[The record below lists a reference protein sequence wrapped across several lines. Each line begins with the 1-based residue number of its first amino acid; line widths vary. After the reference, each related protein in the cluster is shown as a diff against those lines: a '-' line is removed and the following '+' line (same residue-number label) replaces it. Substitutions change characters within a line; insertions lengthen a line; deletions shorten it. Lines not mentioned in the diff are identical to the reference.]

1 MVIPMFREDYE
12 NKTLEEL
19 IEARNELLKSIN
31 WYEKEYINS
40 KEKKEV
46 EIFVNP
52 SPEVV
57 YSIDNDNLIMLT
69 ELIKEKLNK

>member
-40 KEKKEV
+40 KEKKEF

>member
-19 IEARNELLKSIN
+19 IKERNQLLKSIN
-31 WYEKEYINS
+31 WYEENHIIS
-40 KEKKEV
+40 KEKKEI
-46 EIFVNP
+46 EIFINP

>member
-31 WYEKEYINS
+31 WYEKEYINV

-69 ELIKEKLNK
+69 ELIKEKINK

>member
-19 IEARNELLKSIN
+19 IEIRNELLKSIN
-31 WYEKEYINS
+31 WYEKEHICS

-52 SPEVV
+52 SPKVV